1 MTYKGVLLDL
11 DNTLYDYDTPHESA
25 LTDTLEKF
33 AKKFGLPYAD
43 VAILFD
49 RAKKMN
55 HRQLALTAASHH
67 RLFYFQKM
75 LELIG
80 AFDIAYCLELDAYYW
95 RLFME
100 RIKPEPYVMD
110 FLKEMHVP
118 KCIITDFTAE
128 AQYKKLIKL
137 EMDPWIDH
145 LVTSEEAGVE
155 KPHPFIYTLALNKLG
170 LKPEE
175 CLMIGDSYKKD
186 CVGAQAM
193 GIDSIYYKGDLEKQ
207 DPGKGIYVL
216 SNFHDILHW
225 ME

>member
-11 DNTLYDYDTPHESA
+11 DNTLYDYDTPHEIA
-25 LTDTLEKF
+25 LAETLERF
-33 AKKFGLPYAD
+33 GKKFGLTFD
-43 VAILFD
+43 EVVALFD
-49 RAKKMN
+49 RAKNMN

-80 AFDIAYCLELDAYYW
+80 AFDLSDCLELDSMYW
-95 RLFME
+95 DIFMAH
-100 RIKPEPYVMD
+100 IKPEPYAMD
-110 FLKEMHVP
+110 FLKELHVP
-118 KCIITDFTAE
+118 KCIVTDFTAH

-155 KPHPFIYTLALNKLG
+155 KPHPFIYSLALKKLG
-170 LKPEE
+170 LKPED
-175 CLMIGDSYKKD
+175 CIMIGDSYKKD
-186 CVGAQAM
+186 CIGAQAM
-193 GIDSIYYKGDLEKQ
+193 GIDSIYYKGDFEKQ
-207 DPGKGIYVL
+207 DTGKGIYVL

-225 ME
+225 LE